1 MNQPHIEIISDGLK
15 CIVKMDG
22 KALLVLNVAF
32 RQDMGDM
39 GIVTI
44 EMYAKTD
51 IKIEKTVI

>member
-1 MNQPHIEIISDGLK
+1 
-15 CIVKMDG
+15 MDG
-22 KALLVLNVAF
+22 KALRVVSVAF

>member
-15 CIVKMDG
+15 CEVKMDG
-22 KALLVLNVAF
+22 KPLPVVNVAF